1 MKVLEAGLEDL
12 GLDVQVDLACLTL
25 LEPAYTQIIQ
35 WARMFTLEDLGEVL
49 ADHHHIFVDIEVFVL
64 STTFERF
71 RTWEKMENEDTVSP
85 IWWGTWPQCAYASN
99 A

>member
-1 MKVLEAGLEDL
+1 MKVLEADLEDL

-49 ADHHHIFVDIEVFVL
+49 ADHHHILVDIEVFVL

-71 RTWEKMENEDTVSP
+71 RTMRRNGERGYCLTNLV
-85 IWWGTWPQCAYASN
+85 GNLA
-99 A
+99 